1 MRRVRTAKSLPRRVS
16 EGVSRGMSSGVPEGS
31 AVLEVMPSSVL
42 AAAVGRHPARPR
54 HSGGACPT
62 RRSQSHRSAPDLYPR
77 PMRYSHRLRDR
88 TYTFDGLVDLLA
100 KATPDRSGDQ
110 LAGCAAGSDAERVAA
125 QWALAD
131 VGLTDFLTE
140 PVVPPETD
148 DVTRLIW
155 DTHDAEAFAPVR
167 RHTVGQFREWLLD
180 TATRED
186 AAARLS
192 AVAAGLTPEMVA
204 AVSKLM
210 RNQDLVSVASATS
223 VTTAF
228 RTTLGLPGRLSTR
241 LQPNH
246 PADDPVGVAGAVLDG
261 LLLGAGDA
269 VIGVNPASDNPRT
282 VADLLRL
289 LDDIRTRYD
298 IPV

>member
-1 MRRVRTAKSLPRRVS
+1 
-16 EGVSRGMSSGVPEGS
+16 
-31 AVLEVMPSSVL
+31 
-42 AAAVGRHPARPR
+42 
-54 HSGGACPT
+54 
-62 RRSQSHRSAPDLYPR
+62 
-77 PMRYSHRLRDR
+77 MRYSHRLRDR